1 QGAELLDVT
10 PEEPFMGLKL
20 GRDELHTQLVG
31 AYNASN
37 ALAALAVGDYFGVS
51 RADAIAAV
59 EAYCPSNQRSQ
70 MMRTERNTL
79 IVDAYNANPS
89 SMKAALDNFASV
101 KAADKLALLGDMRE
115 LGEESVAEHV
125 KVLHQLE
132 SSGIKACLVG
142 EEFSKALKEIGL
154 SCFNSFSTSE
164 ELATS
169 LKAHPVSGCTIL
181 VKGSRG
187 IQMEKVLSA
196 L

>member
-1 QGAELLDVT
+1 
-10 PEEPFMGLKL
+10 
-20 GRDELHTQLVG
+20 
-31 AYNASN
+31 
-37 ALAALAVGDYFGVS
+37 
-51 RADAIAAV
+51 
-59 EAYCPSNQRSQ
+59 
-70 MMRTERNTL
+70 
-79 IVDAYNANPS
+79 
-89 SMKAALDNFASV
+89 MKAALDNFASV

-154 SCFNSFSTSE
+154 SCFSSFSTSE
-164 ELATS
+164 ELATA